1 MRSSD
6 NQDGEFG
13 VAAIDCRGRGNGTG
27 GKRKTALKVL
37 NLICAQGDGIVAW
50 R

>member
-13 VAAIDCRGRGNGTG
+13 VAAIECRGPGNGTG

-37 NLICAQGDGIVAW
+37 NLMVRQ
-50 R
+50 